1 MPTRTAAT
9 ESKKNPRPDELF
21 RQQMRRDQRLR
32 LERELSGRLQAGTY
46 PFEGG
51 WYTLEEI
58 QANRREMRRFDRLV
72 LAELI
77 ALFLV
82 MLGLGLFPVWL
93 LSRFV
98 LP

>member
-1 MPTRTAAT
+1 M
-9 ESKKNPRPDELF
+9 KKNPRPDELF
-21 RQQMRRDQRLR
+21 RRQVRQDQRLQ
-32 LERELSGRLQAGTY
+32 LERELSGRLQAGKY

-58 QANRREMRRFDRLV
+58 QANRREMRRLDRLV

-82 MLGLGLFPVWL
+82 MLGTGLFPVWL
-93 LSRFV
+93 LSQV
-98 LP
+98 ALP